1 MPFYLQVERLSKSY
15 ALRRMLTNL
24 FTVEIDMNL

>member
-1 MPFYLQVERLSKSY
+1 MPSYLQVERLSKLY

-24 FTVEIDMNL
+24 FTVEIDMDL

>member
-1 MPFYLQVERLSKSY
+1 MPSYLQVERLSKSY
-15 ALRRMLTNL
+15 ALSLMLTNL